1 MVLASKN
8 MGKVRELRALINDPR
23 LELVSMSDFVGPEYD
38 VEETGQTFEDNAW
51 LKAETLCRETGKIC
65 IADDSGLEVDALDG
79 APGVHSARYAGQ
91 HGDDDGNN
99 KKLVRQLEGVPDAQR
114 SARFVCVLALA
125 LPDGAQPKQFALVRG
140 ELEGRI
146 GRHPKGDNGFG
157 YDPYF
162 SPISDLSRTTA
173 EMTPAEKNDISHRA
187 AAVRALAPLMSEL
200 LSRPSD

>member
-1 MVLASKN
+1 MTFGGSLAGTLAAL
-8 MGKVRELRALINDPR
+8 MRVRYPHLVDMAWASSSPLLGYPELADQ
-23 LELVSMSDFVGPEYD
+23 F
-38 VEETGQTFEDNAW
+38 AW
-51 LKAETLCRETGKIC
+51 RK
-65 IADDSGLEVDALDG
+65 
-79 APGVHSARYAGQ
+79 
-91 HGDDDGNN
+91 
-99 KKLVRQLEGVPDAQR
+99 
-114 SARFVCVLALA
+114 VLALA

-146 GRHPKGDNGFG
+146 GRHAKGDNGFG

-200 LSRPSD
+200 LSRHSD